1 MIRYRATAH
10 GPTTRA
16 AGARKLARPRGRKAG
31 AHPPLVILPARERK
45 ERGRASEVSMTVEQL
60 IEELKQM
67 PLTAVVFVE
76 ALGDDIDYVN
86 EQIDEVVYDHGQ
98 VALRFTRED

>member
-1 MIRYRATAH
+1 
-10 GPTTRA
+10 
-16 AGARKLARPRGRKAG
+16 
-31 AHPPLVILPARERK
+31 
-45 ERGRASEVSMTVEQL
+45 MTVEQL

-98 VALRFTRED
+98 VALRFTREDDIG